1 MDSNEAN
8 WIQTMSNRS
17 KYSKIVPD
25 KAKKANGVKQGQTT
39 PKGVKQI
46 LHALKGKQRI
56 KQTVMIFFSR
66 RIYTPVLVSFYDLF
80 FQENRQLCATQLNVA
95 EKVH

>member
-8 WIQTMSNRS
+8 WIQTMSIRI
-17 KYSKIVPD
+17 KYSQIVPD
-25 KAKKANGVKQGQTT
+25 KAKEANGVKQGQTT
-39 PKGVKQI
+39 PKGAKQI
-46 LHALKGKQRI
+46 LHALKGKQRM

-66 RIYTPVLVSFYDLF
+66 RIYAPVLISLYDLF
-80 FQENRQLCATQLNVA
+80 FQENRQLCAAQLNVA

>member
-25 KAKKANGVKQGQTT
+25 KAKEANGVKQGQTT

-46 LHALKGKQRI
+46 LHALKGEQRM

-66 RIYTPVLVSFYDLF
+66 RIYTPCAS
-80 FQENRQLCATQLNVA
+80 QLI
-95 EKVH
+95 

>member
-8 WIQTMSNRS
+8 WIQTMSIRS
-17 KYSKIVPD
+17 KHSKIVPD
-25 KAKKANGVKQGQTT
+25 KANGVKQGQTT

-46 LHALKGKQRI
+46 LHALKGKQRM

-66 RIYTPVLVSFYDLF
+66 RIYTPVLISLYDLF
-80 FQENRQLCATQLNVA
+80 FQENRQLCAAQLNVA